1 MAFGDRLRELR
12 RSKNMTQK
20 ELSKALFISERVISY
35 YEKNER
41 FPNDAMTLIR
51 IAEYFGVSIDYL
63 LEMPN
68 REKEAPLN
76 CSGYTQD
83 LMQLIQLYNAADMY
97 EKGRILQFA
106 IDLNDKDLHKK

>member
-35 YEKNER
+35 YEKNKR

-51 IAEYFGVSIDYL
+51 IAEYFGVSVDYL

-76 CSGYTQD
+76 SSGYTQD
-83 LMQLIQLYNAADMY
+83 LMQLIQLYNAADMH